1 MLNLM
6 SDLMAGYYIISGI
19 LFLFLFGSVSILCD
33 IFLNQGKKEIVIRKR
48 ATQPE
53 ASPAQFLSDDHEI
66 DNDSFDY

>member
-33 IFLNQGKKEIVIRKR
+33 IFLNQEEKAIVIRKR
-48 ATQPE
+48 KSQPE
-53 ASPAQFLSDDHEI
+53 ASPAQFLSDDYQI
-66 DNDSFDY
+66 DDDSFDY